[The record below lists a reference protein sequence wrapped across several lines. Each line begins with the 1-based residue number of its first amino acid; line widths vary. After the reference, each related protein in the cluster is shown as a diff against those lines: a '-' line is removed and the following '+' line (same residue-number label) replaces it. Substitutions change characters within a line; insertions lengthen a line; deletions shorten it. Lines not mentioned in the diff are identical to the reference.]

1 MIELQDFS
9 GKWCQSVAQF
19 SQCFC
24 YSWLSYLRDVL
35 VLACFLC
42 HLCVCV
48 GVCGAMNLQGHKVQ
62 LAYGGCI
69 LLSVNGLNY

>member
-1 MIELQDFS
+1 MFALS
-9 GKWCQSVAQF
+9 SV
-19 SQCFC
+19 S
-24 YSWLSYLRDVL
+24 SV
-35 VLACFLC
+35 
-42 HLCVCV
+42 CVCV